1 MAAGVFALTNCILV
15 SNSNPTEGESAIR
28 QILLPF
34 LCHKPGMK
42 QLQKPNRKKKVGYFV
57 KNGSIL

>member
-15 SNSNPTEGESAIR
+15 SNSNPKEGESAIR

-34 LCHKPGMK
+34 LSHNPGMK
-42 QLQKPNRKKKVGYFV
+42 QLQKPNRKKKFVYFV